1 MADKTKDQLKQELAA
16 AEKKTAAAEKRI
28 AVAEAKQAAAEEE
41 TIEAAEAAER
51 AKEQRQ
57 TETVT
62 ATAKPKRKRRRTL
75 QERLGHVRAGG
86 QLSEGEHMMDLVR
99 IRNNTN
105 LDQVVTTDDDRRVKL
120 IAKGITD
127 KSAVMA
133 DKSGDPDKAEL
144 KEFPGG
150 TTVLSRK
157 LAIPLVAN
165 GVVKIIA
172 TVDEADPDD
181 YEEDE

>member
-1 MADKTKDQLKQELAA
+1 MADRTKAQLLEDLAA
-16 AEKKTAAAEKRI
+16 AEKKEKSAAKRI
-28 AVAEAKQAAAEEE
+28 ADAEAKQAAAEEE
-41 TIEAAEAAER
+41 AVAAKKRVVE
-51 AKEQRQ
+51 KQ
-57 TETVT
+57 T
-62 ATAKPKRKRRRTL
+62 ATATAVPKKRRRRTL

-86 QLSEGEHMMDLVR
+86 QLAKGEHMMDLVR
-99 IRNNTN
+99 VRNNTS

-133 DKSGDPDKAEL
+133 DKSGDPDHAEL
-144 KEFPGG
+144 TEFKGG

-157 LAIPLVAN
+157 LAMPLVAN
-165 GVVKIIA
+165 GVIEIIA

-181 YEEDE
+181 YEEDEL

>member
-1 MADKTKDQLKQELAA
+1 MADRTKAQLAEDLAA
-16 AEKKTAAAEKRI
+16 AEKKNKAAEKRI
-28 AVAEAKQAAAEEE
+28 ADAEAKQHAAEEE
-41 TIEAAEAAER
+41 VAEARER
-51 AKEQRQ
+51 GEQQQR
-57 TETVT
+57 TATT
-62 ATAKPKRKRRRTL
+62 ATAEPKKRRRRTL

-86 QLSEGEHMMDLVR
+86 QLSAGQHMMDLVR
-99 IRNNTN
+99 VRNNTN

-144 KEFPGG
+144 KQFAGG

-165 GVVKIIA
+165 GVVEIIG

>member
-1 MADKTKDQLKQELAA
+1 MVDRTKAQLAEDLAA
-16 AEKKTAAAEKRI
+16 AEKKNAAAEKRI
-28 AVAEAKQAAAEEE
+28 AAAEAKAAAAEEE
-41 TIEAAEAAER
+41 AASSRER
-51 AKEQRQ
+51 AEKQ
-57 TETVT
+57 T
-62 ATAKPKRKRRRTL
+62 ATATVEAPKKRRRRTL

-86 QLSEGEHMMDLVR
+86 QLAKGEHMMDLVR
-99 IRNNTN
+99 VRNNTS

-133 DKSGDPDKAEL
+133 DKSGDPDHAEL
-144 KEFPGG
+144 VEFKGG

-157 LAIPLVAN
+157 LAMPLVAN
-165 GVVKIIA
+165 GVIEIIA

-181 YEEDE
+181 YEEDEL

>member
-1 MADKTKDQLKQELAA
+1 MADRTKAQLAQDLLA
-16 AEKKTAAAEKRI
+16 AEKKNAAAEKRI
-28 AVAEAKQAAAEEE
+28 AAAEAKAAAAEEE
-41 TIEAAEAAER
+41 AASS
-51 AKEQRQ
+51 KEQAEKQ
-57 TETVT
+57 TAT
-62 ATAKPKRKRRRTL
+62 ATAKPPKKRRRRTL

-86 QLSEGEHMMDLVR
+86 QLAKGEHMMDLVR
-99 IRNNTN
+99 VRNNTG

-133 DKSGDPDKAEL
+133 DKSGDPDHAEL
-144 KEFPGG
+144 TEFKGG

-157 LAIPLVAN
+157 LALPLVAN
-165 GVVKIIA
+165 GVVEIIA

-181 YEEDE
+181 YEEDEL

>member
-1 MADKTKDQLKQELAA
+1 MADKTKAQLAADLAA
-16 AEKKTAAAEKRI
+16 AEKKMAAAEKRI
-28 AVAEAKQAAAEEE
+28 AAAEAKTAAAEEE
-41 TIEAAEAAER
+41 TAASKKREER
-51 AKEQRQ
+51 QQK
-57 TETVT
+57 T
-62 ATAKPKRKRRRTL
+62 ATATTDPPKKKRRRRTL

-86 QLSEGEHMMDLVR
+86 QLNKGEHMMDLVR
-99 IRNNTN
+99 VRNNTS

-133 DKSGDPDKAEL
+133 DKSGDPDHAEL
-144 KEFPGG
+144 TEFKGG

-157 LAIPLVAN
+157 LALPLVAN
-165 GVVKIIA
+165 GVVEIIK
-172 TVDEADPDD
+172 TVDVADPDD

>member
-28 AVAEAKQAAAEEE
+28 AIAEAKQAAAEEE
-41 TIEAAEAAER
+41 TAEAAE
-51 AKEQRQ
+51 Q
-57 TETVT
+57 TERRQT
-62 ATAKPKRKRRRTL
+62 ATATAEPKKRKRRRTL

-86 QLSEGEHMMDLVR
+86 QLGKDEHMMDLVR
-99 IRNNTN
+99 VRNCTN

-165 GVVKIIA
+165 GVVEIIA
-172 TVDEADPDD
+172 TVDKADPDD
-181 YEEDE
+181 YEEDEE